1 MYGSPD
7 MKPTRLMYQSIS
19 LEGVLR
25 RCAGRH
31 GVCARTGLPHKVLRG
46 TDGKGVFKTARA
58 SAYPFEFCF
67 DLAALTI
74 PQF

>member
-1 MYGSPD
+1 MYGSPHK
-7 MKPTRLMYQSIS
+7 KPTRLVYQGIS
-19 LEGVLR
+19 LGGVIR
-25 RCAGRH
+25 RCTGRR
-31 GVCARTGLPHKVLRG
+31 GVCARTGMPHEVLRG
-46 TDGKGVFKTARA
+46 KDGKGVFKTARA